1 MTRIAI
7 EGKENKKG
15 LLAYD
20 PTMGKSSIMSISQ
33 KRLQDQDDKALIVNF
48 NAWLFEGYDD
58 IKTTI
63 INYLLDSIEEK
74 KKLGDKAKE
83 ILQGLRKS
91 LLNINLI
98 PVISKGFLLHY
109 LHLVQIHLQVNQN

>member
-1 MTRIAI
+1 
-7 EGKENKKG
+7 
-15 LLAYD
+15 
-20 PTMGKSSIMSISQ
+20 MSISQ
-33 KRLQDQDDKALIVNF
+33 KRLQDKDDKALIVNF

-98 PVISKGFLLHY
+98 PVISKG
-109 LHLVQIHLQVNQN
+109 QN